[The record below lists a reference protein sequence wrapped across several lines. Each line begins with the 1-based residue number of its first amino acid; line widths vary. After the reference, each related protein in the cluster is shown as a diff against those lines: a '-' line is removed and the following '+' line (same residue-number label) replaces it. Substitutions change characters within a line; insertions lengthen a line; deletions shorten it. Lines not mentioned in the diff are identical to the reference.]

1 MFTTM
6 KGLQLLCVASLA
18 TSAIAAGSPLRV
30 SLVVQSKTTTTTT
43 TTTTRN
49 QNMQAIS
56 STQNVAIDN
65 SLLEIRGGACSD
77 SSPALFFKIGMS
89 AALET
94 ATMVGVLV
102 ASKHMASKFQLIPDF
117 FGLPLSQWVAAF
129 LIIYGSS
136 FFGSLADGSLSA
148 ATQQALDPN
157 TTPGD
162 SEWFAKLQKP
172 SWNPPGWVFPIMW
185 LLIAKPTQLLAV
197 TRLLKVSAQVAPNTD
212 TASRLPLELLAVYC
226 AHLSL
231 GDAWNKVFFGLQCPG
246 RGAAVITV
254 FFGLLLASAYLFG
267 TVDPLAG
274 KLLLPTCGWVLIA
287 SALNWNI
294 YLNNKATK

>member
-1 MFTTM
+1 M
-6 KGLQLLCVASLA
+6 KALQLLFVASLA
-18 TSAIAAGSPLRV
+18 TSAIAGSPLRV
-30 SLVVQSKTTTTTT
+30 SQVVQSKATTPA
-43 TTTTRN
+43 RN
-49 QNMQAIS
+49 QNKQAIS
-56 STQNVAIDN
+56 STQNVAVDDP
-65 SLLEIRGGACSD
+65 LLDIRGGACSD
-77 SSPALFFKIGMS
+77 SSPALFFKIGTS

-94 ATMVGVLV
+94 ATMVGLLV
-102 ASKHMASKFQLIPDF
+102 ASKHIASKFQFLPDF
-117 FGLPLSQWVAAF
+117 FGLPLSQWVAVF

-162 SEWFAKLQKP
+162 PEWYAKLQKP

-185 LLIAKPTQLLAV
+185 LLIAKPTQVLAV
-197 TRLLKVSAQVAPNTD
+197 TRLLKVSAQRAPQSTD
-212 TASRLPLELLAVYC
+212 GRLPLELLTVYC

-246 RGAAVITV
+246 RGVAVITV
-254 FFGLLLASAYLFG
+254 FYGLLLASAYLFG
-267 TVDPLAG
+267 TADPLAG
-274 KLLLPTCGWVLIA
+274 KWLLPTCGWVLVA

-294 YLNNKATK
+294 YLNNKTTK

>member
-1 MFTTM
+1 M
-6 KGLQLLCVASLA
+6 KVFQLVCVASLA
-18 TSAIAAGSPLRV
+18 RSAIAGFPLRV
-30 SLVVQSKTTTTTT
+30 SQVVQSKAAA

-49 QNMQAIS
+49 QNKQANS
-56 STQNVAIDN
+56 STQQNVATDN
-65 SLLEIRGGACSD
+65 SLLDIRGGACSD
-77 SSPALFFKIGMS
+77 SSPTLFLKIGTS
-89 AALET
+89 AILET
-94 ATMVGVLV
+94 VTMVGLLV
-102 ASKHMASKFQLIPDF
+102 ASKHVASKFPSLPDF
-117 FGLPLSQWVAAF
+117 FGLPLSQWVAVF

-136 FFGSLADGSLSA
+136 FFGSLANSGLSA

-162 SEWFAKLQKP
+162 PEWYEKLQKP

-197 TRLLKVSAQVAPNTD
+197 TRLLKVSALQVAQNTD
-212 TASRLPLELLAVYC
+212 TTSRPRLPLKLLTVYC

-246 RGAAVITV
+246 RGVAVITV

-274 KLLLPTCGWVLIA
+274 KLLLPTCGWVLVA

-294 YLNNKATK
+294 YLNNKTTK